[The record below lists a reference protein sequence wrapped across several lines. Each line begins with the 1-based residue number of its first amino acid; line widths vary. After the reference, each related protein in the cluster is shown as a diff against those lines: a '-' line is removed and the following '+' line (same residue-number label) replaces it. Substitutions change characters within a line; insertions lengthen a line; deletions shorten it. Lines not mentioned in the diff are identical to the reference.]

1 MHWLTHV
8 TDWYQKPEG
17 MGNSAGEW
25 IQGTLNPVGQYA
37 GKGLETVT
45 KPVGA
50 LVDPIVGGV
59 MRGGEAFGDQV
70 GVGYGNKE
78 GGPAKQQEAE
88 GVRMKQPVGGEEQ
101 TADNP
106 LGLNKNA

>member
-1 MHWLTHV
+1 
-8 TDWYQKPEG
+8 
-17 MGNSAGEW
+17 
-25 IQGTLNPVGQYA
+25 
-37 GKGLETVT
+37 
-45 KPVGA
+45 
-50 LVDPIVGGV
+50 
-59 MRGGEAFGDQV
+59 MRGGEAFGDTV

-88 GVRMKQPVGGEEQ
+88 GERMKQPVGGQEQ

>member
-1 MHWLTHV
+1 
-8 TDWYQKPEG
+8 

-25 IQGTLNPVGQYA
+25 IQGKLNPVGKYA
-37 GKGLETVT
+37 GKGLETVG
-45 KPVGA
+45 KPVGGI
-50 LVDPIVGGV
+50 VDPLVGGV
-59 MRGGEAFGDQV
+59 MRSGEGFGDTI

-88 GVRMKQPVGGEEQ
+88 AEKMKQPVGGQEQ

-106 LGLNKNA
+106 LGLNPNA